1 MNEEEFL
8 LKFGDDEDD
17 LHYENFY
24 YEDSSGLEQDITI
37 EAHE

>member
-8 LKFGDDEDD
+8 IKFGDDD
-17 LHYENFY
+17 LDYENIY
-24 YEDSSGLEQDITI
+24 YEDSSGLDQDITI

>member
-1 MNEEEFL
+1 MNEKEFI
-8 LKFGDDEDD
+8 LKYGDEDD
-17 LHYENFY
+17 LDYESYY

>member
-8 LKFGDDEDD
+8 LKFGDDD
-17 LHYENFY
+17 LEYEEFY
-24 YEDSSGLEQDITI
+24 YEDSSGIEQDITI